1 MSSREKLS
9 NVILSRR
16 SFAAVGGAGIASFL
30 LAACGSETSST
41 SSESSSVGA
50 TTSTDLAP
58 AALPDGMGTSAKD
71 GEFPRTVKHFRGET
85 TLETKPSKIVVLS
98 TGQLDDILALGIVPA
113 ASATAND
120 ADLVPAYL
128 AEKYSDQKS
137 ALDSMATVGTRKAP
151 DIEAIASLKPD
162 LILINNTNKDDS
174 LYESLKAIS
183 PTVVTE
189 GTGVNWKQD
198 FLLIAA
204 GLGTTDKA
212 NSLLSDYNTKVADL
226 SEKASDSDTFSFLY
240 AQSDRNRVFAASSFV
255 GSIAADAK
263 LARPESQQVEKTSVD
278 ISAEQL
284 DQADA
289 SWIFYGVQGEDDAAL
304 KSEALW
310 ETLSAVQNNHA
321 VKVDSDMFFLNA
333 GITAALGVIEDI
345 QSAL

>member
-1 MSSREKLS
+1 MTSREKLS
-9 NVILSRR
+9 NVTLSRR
-16 SFAAVGGAGIASFL
+16 SLAAFGGAGLATLL
-30 LAACGSETSST
+30 LAACGSGESQQSST
-41 SSESSSVGA
+41 EGK

-58 AALPDGMGTSAKD
+58 VTLPDGMGTSAKD
-71 GEFPRTVKHFRGET
+71 GEFPRTVKHFRGEST
-85 TLETKPSKIVVLS
+85 IGAKPSKVVVLS
-98 TGQLDDILALGIVPA
+98 TGQLDDVLALGVVPV

-151 DIEAIASLKPD
+151 DTEAIANLKPD

-174 LYESLKAIS
+174 LYESLKAIA

-198 FLLIAA
+198 FLIIAA
-204 GLGTTDKA
+204 ALGDTDKA
-212 NSLLSDYNTKVADL
+212 NALMNDYNEAAAKLA
-226 SEKASDSDTFSFLY
+226 EKASDTDTFSFLY
-240 AQSDRNRVFAASSFV
+240 VQSDRNRVFAASSFV
-255 GSIAADAK
+255 GSIATDAK

-284 DQADA
+284 DQADGT
-289 SWIFYGVQGEDDAAL
+289 WLFYGVQGEDDTAL
-304 KSEALW
+304 KGEALW
-310 ETLSAVQNNHA
+310 DTLTAVQNKHA
-321 VKVDSDMFFLNA
+321 VKVDSDKFYLNA

-345 QSAL
+345 SAAI